1 MDQQELSRWRWPVT
15 LIVVA
20 LISASSAFLIYR
32 ETLRIAA
39 SAGDAATDMVAGA
52 AETAIVMAERFQSG
66 TITTSFLA
74 AIPEVASAGGGR
86 LEVASARVT
95 ETLERSD
102 ERKVLWDMFSLG
114 TTTVEIRVPVTY
126 RYHLLLDDVWEL
138 EISGQACVVHAP
150 ALRPTLPPAI
160 HTEGMEKRTAEDW
173 LRFDAQDQL
182 SDLERSLTPTL
193 ELYARDKRHMDL
205 IREKSRM
212 TVTRFVRDWLLAEDQ
227 WRTDGFR
234 SVTVIFA
241 DEDEELLTDLPSL
254 ALRE

>member
-1 MDQQELSRWRWPVT
+1 MDQQELSRWRWPLALVM
-15 LIVVA
+15 VA
-20 LISASSAFLIYR
+20 LIIAMSVFLIYR
-32 ETLRIAA
+32 ETLRAAA
-39 SAGDAATDMVAGA
+39 SAGHAATDVVAEVA
-52 AETAIVMAERFQSG
+52 DSAIAVAESFQSG
-66 TITTSFLA
+66 TITTTFLA

-86 LEVASARVT
+86 LEVASADVT

-114 TTTVEIRVPVTY
+114 KTTVEIRVPVTY
-126 RYHLLLDDVWEL
+126 RYHLLLDDAWEL
-138 EISGQACVVHAP
+138 EISGQSCVVHAP
-150 ALRPTLPPAI
+150 ALRPTLPPGI

-173 LRFDAQDQL
+173 LRFDALDQL
-182 SDLERSLTPTL
+182 ADLERGLTPAL
-193 ELYARDKRHMDL
+193 ELYARDERHMDL
-205 IREKSRM
+205 VREKARM

-241 DEDEELLTDLPSL
+241 DEDPGALVDLPSL